1 VKILLKPADKGI
13 KRSHGGAMRL
23 KLSIRKKLIFS
34 YVIVLALAV
43 GVAAA
48 GIWSNQRTAQRYTDI
63 IKLSLP
69 LETQI
74 LTVRA
79 HMLERSVVLRDY
91 ILTQDEFCISEY
103 ESINESIDKALQ
115 AMDDYDLHAQSI
127 EYRDAI
133 MDFESMYR
141 DMANRMFIA
150 ISDGSVDQAVNL
162 LIDEE
167 TFANAALTDSINS
180 WRDYI
185 VNVNDEW
192 IAEAN
197 RIARNGLIIIGICLV
212 IALAAVIA
220 LTIILSKNIAVP
232 VERIQAAADLM
243 SMGDLTVAIP
253 SIETGDEIEALN
265 ESVRRMTEN
274 LASLVR
280 EVQGTAEQVAGSSS
294 QLSAAAGESAQ
305 AVDQIAATVQQMAN
319 AAEQESSSANE
330 TAAASE
336 QIMAS
341 VNQVASGAETQMMQ
355 VKNTSELVDRMTE
368 ELSKVTGFL
377 KELQKDMEITVKS
390 AEEGNASVQEVEYI
404 MNQIR
409 QASAEV
415 ESAAKGLDE
424 SSRQI
429 GQVVQVI
436 SDIAD
441 QTNLLALNAAIEAAR
456 AGEQGRG
463 FAVVAEEVRKLA
475 EGSLEE
481 TKTISKLIERTVADT
496 GRVAKAI
503 VASGELIEKSV
514 PVVSAATASLEVIR
528 KNAQNNL
535 AVAGS
540 AATLGEALMKDTI
553 QVNQGMSQVVAV
565 SDENAAAAQQM
576 AAGMAEVQKSVE
588 NIAAI
593 SEENAASIE
602 EVSASSEEVNASIRE
617 IHAASEL
624 MADMAHKMMNDVA
637 KFKVA

>member
-1 VKILLKPADKGI
+1 
-13 KRSHGGAMRL
+13 MRL

-243 SMGDLTVAIP
+243 SMGDLTAAIP

-540 AATLGEALMKDTI
+540 TATLGEALMNDTI

>member
-1 VKILLKPADKGI
+1 
-13 KRSHGGAMRL
+13 MRL

-115 AMDDYDLHAQSI
+115 AMDDFHLHAQSI

-540 AATLGEALMKDTI
+540 TATLGEALMNDTI

>member
-1 VKILLKPADKGI
+1 
-13 KRSHGGAMRL
+13 M

-162 LIDEE
+162 LIGEE

-220 LTIILSKNIAVP
+220 LSIILSKNIAVP

-540 AATLGEALMKDTI
+540 TATLGEALMNDTI

>member
-1 VKILLKPADKGI
+1 
-13 KRSHGGAMRL
+13 M

-390 AEEGNASVQEVEYI
+390 AEEGNASVQEGEYI

-540 AATLGEALMKDTI
+540 TATLGEALMNDTI

>member
-1 VKILLKPADKGI
+1 
-13 KRSHGGAMRL
+13 MRL

-540 AATLGEALMKDTI
+540 TATLGEALMKDTI

>member
-1 VKILLKPADKGI
+1 
-13 KRSHGGAMRL
+13 MRL

-540 AATLGEALMKDTI
+540 TATLGEALMNDTI

>member
-540 AATLGEALMKDTI
+540 TATLGEALMNDTI

>member
-127 EYRDAI
+127 EYRDAV

-162 LIDEE
+162 LIGEE

-220 LTIILSKNIAVP
+220 LSIILSKNIAVP

>member
-1 VKILLKPADKGI
+1 
-13 KRSHGGAMRL
+13 MRL

-63 IKLSLP
+63 IKLSFP

-162 LIDEE
+162 LIGEE

-220 LTIILSKNIAVP
+220 LSIILSKNIAVP

>member
-1 VKILLKPADKGI
+1 
-13 KRSHGGAMRL
+13 MRL

-162 LIDEE
+162 LIGEE

-540 AATLGEALMKDTI
+540 TATLGEALMNDTI

>member
-1 VKILLKPADKGI
+1 
-13 KRSHGGAMRL
+13 M

-540 AATLGEALMKDTI
+540 TATLGEALMKDTI

>member
-1 VKILLKPADKGI
+1 
-13 KRSHGGAMRL
+13 M

>member
-63 IKLSLP
+63 IKLSFP

-540 AATLGEALMKDTI
+540 TATLGEALMNDTI

>member
-1 VKILLKPADKGI
+1 
-13 KRSHGGAMRL
+13 MRL

-63 IKLSLP
+63 IKLSFP

-162 LIDEE
+162 LIGEE

-243 SMGDLTVAIP
+243 AMGDLTVAIP

>member
-1 VKILLKPADKGI
+1 
-13 KRSHGGAMRL
+13 MQL

-540 AATLGEALMKDTI
+540 TATLGEALMNDTI

>member
-1 VKILLKPADKGI
+1 
-13 KRSHGGAMRL
+13 MRL

-63 IKLSLP
+63 IKLSFP

-162 LIDEE
+162 LIGEE

-220 LTIILSKNIAVP
+220 LSIILSKNIAVP

-243 SMGDLTVAIP
+243 AMGDLTVAIP

-540 AATLGEALMKDTI
+540 TATLGEALMNDTI

>member
-1 VKILLKPADKGI
+1 
-13 KRSHGGAMRL
+13 M

-540 AATLGEALMKDTI
+540 TATLGEALMNDTI

>member
-1 VKILLKPADKGI
+1 
-13 KRSHGGAMRL
+13 MRL

-390 AEEGNASVQEVEYI
+390 AEEGNASVQEGEYI

-540 AATLGEALMKDTI
+540 TATLGEALMNDTI

>member
-13 KRSHGGAMRL
+13 KRSHGGAMQL

>member
-1 VKILLKPADKGI
+1 
-13 KRSHGGAMRL
+13 MRL

-540 AATLGEALMKDTI
+540 AATLGEALMNDTI

>member
-1 VKILLKPADKGI
+1 
-13 KRSHGGAMRL
+13 MRL

-63 IKLSLP
+63 IKLSFP

-540 AATLGEALMKDTI
+540 TATLGEALMNDTI

>member
-1 VKILLKPADKGI
+1 
-13 KRSHGGAMRL
+13 MRL

-115 AMDDYDLHAQSI
+115 AMDDFHLHAQSI

-540 AATLGEALMKDTI
+540 TATLGEALMKDTI

>member
-1 VKILLKPADKGI
+1 
-13 KRSHGGAMRL
+13 MRL

-162 LIDEE
+162 LIGEE

-243 SMGDLTVAIP
+243 AMGDLTVAIP

-540 AATLGEALMKDTI
+540 TATLGEALMNDTI

>member
-1 VKILLKPADKGI
+1 
-13 KRSHGGAMRL
+13 MRL

-162 LIDEE
+162 LIGEE

-220 LTIILSKNIAVP
+220 LSIILSKNIAVP

>member
-1 VKILLKPADKGI
+1 
-13 KRSHGGAMRL
+13 MRL

-63 IKLSLP
+63 IKLSFP

-162 LIDEE
+162 LIGEE

-220 LTIILSKNIAVP
+220 LSIILSKNIAVP

-243 SMGDLTVAIP
+243 AMGDLTVAIP

>member
-1 VKILLKPADKGI
+1 
-13 KRSHGGAMRL
+13 MRL

-63 IKLSLP
+63 IKLSFP

-162 LIDEE
+162 LIGEE

>member
-1 VKILLKPADKGI
+1 
-13 KRSHGGAMRL
+13 MQL

-63 IKLSLP
+63 IKLSFP

-243 SMGDLTVAIP
+243 AMGNLTVAIP

-540 AATLGEALMKDTI
+540 TATLGEALMNDTI

>member
-1 VKILLKPADKGI
+1 
-13 KRSHGGAMRL
+13 MQL

-540 AATLGEALMKDTI
+540 TATLGEALMKDTI

>member
-1 VKILLKPADKGI
+1 
-13 KRSHGGAMRL
+13 MRL

>member
-1 VKILLKPADKGI
+1 
-13 KRSHGGAMRL
+13 MRL

-162 LIDEE
+162 LIGEE

-220 LTIILSKNIAVP
+220 LSIILSKNIAVP

-243 SMGDLTVAIP
+243 AMGDLTVAIP

>member
-540 AATLGEALMKDTI
+540 TATLGEALMNDTI

-576 AAGMAEVQKSVE
+576 AAGMAEVQKIRREHRCHIRRKRSL
-588 NIAAI
+588 NRRGIRI
-593 SEENAASIE
+593 LRGSERLNT
-602 EVSASSEEVNASIRE
+602 
-617 IHAASEL
+617 
-624 MADMAHKMMNDVA
+624 
-637 KFKVA
+637 

>member
-1 VKILLKPADKGI
+1 
-13 KRSHGGAMRL
+13 MRL

-162 LIDEE
+162 LIGEE

-220 LTIILSKNIAVP
+220 LSIILSKNIAVP

-540 AATLGEALMKDTI
+540 TATLGEALMNDTI

>member
-1 VKILLKPADKGI
+1 
-13 KRSHGGAMRL
+13 MQL

-63 IKLSLP
+63 IKLSFP

-115 AMDDYDLHAQSI
+115 AMDDFHLHAESM
-127 EYRDAI
+127 EYKEAI

-162 LIDEE
+162 LIGEE

-220 LTIILSKNIAVP
+220 LSIILSKNIAVP

-243 SMGDLTVAIP
+243 AMGNLTVAIP

>member
-1 VKILLKPADKGI
+1 
-13 KRSHGGAMRL
+13 MRL

-162 LIDEE
+162 LIGEE

>member
-514 PVVSAATASLEVIR
+514 PVVSAATASLEVLR

-540 AATLGEALMKDTI
+540 TATLGEALMNDTI